1 MQHMCDMNFVIDLTH
16 CGVSEAQ
23 WLEHESTKSKGL
35 RFDSSWGLRIF
46 SLSHARNKM
55 KKTIFLQGEKCQSI
69 VNPPWVNITI
79 GGNSGEGRVVFQQ
92 LARGLP
98 ASWHSSFCPHLWRGI
113 PEGDHQLCHSLSKY
127 QMSNTTKGFSHF
139 LYEGGYR
146 SQSYQKN
153 PFTKL

>member
-1 MQHMCDMNFVIDLTH
+1 MCDMNFVIDLTH

-23 WLEHESTKSKGL
+23 WLEHESTRSKGL

-46 SLSHARNKM
+46 SLSHACNKM

-69 VNPPWVNITI
+69 VNPPWVNMTI

-98 ASWHSSFCPHLWRGI
+98 AS
-113 PEGDHQLCHSLSKY
+113 
-127 QMSNTTKGFSHF
+127 
-139 LYEGGYR
+139 
-146 SQSYQKN
+146 
-153 PFTKL
+153 